1 MRVTRSF
8 DIPFIGNAKGTAIIP
23 SVKFT
28 YFDTKKNDYA
38 TISTDSIK
46 LGFTAPVAANAMPG
60 NPIVQD
66 EGNKKYLWI
75 VLAVGILAL
84 IYYFVKGR
92 LAIGKQEK
100 EVGVKPIVDNENKE
114 GATSQEAE
122 DAAPVIDKEA
132 LLQEKKNKL
141 NEALAELQNETDSH
155 QFFVLAKALLI
166 QYLQDKLDDGSA
178 DENEL
183 LQHLSKIAPNETEN
197 INNLIAR
204 CNKALYMPVVSAV
217 EHDEV
222 LKRIKLLIHT
232 FIYSVNL

>member
-8 DIPFIGNAKGTAIIP
+8 DIPFIGNAKGATVIPAI
-23 SVKFT
+23 KLT
-28 YFDTKKNDYA
+28 YFDTKKNNYA

-46 LGFTAPVAANAMPG
+46 LAFTAPVAANAMPG
-60 NPIVQD
+60 NPIIED

-75 VLAVGILAL
+75 VLCVGVLVL

-92 LAIGKQEK
+92 LAKRLKQEK
-100 EVGVKPIVDNENKE
+100 EVVTNPVGNESNTE
-114 GATSQEAE
+114 ITALPEAE
-122 DAAPVIDKEA
+122 NTAGTKDV

-141 NEALAELQNETDSH
+141 SDALAELQNEVDSH
-155 QFFVLAKALLI
+155 QFFILAKALLI
-166 QYLQDKLDDGSA
+166 QYLQDKLDDDSA
-178 DENEL
+178 DESEL
-183 LQHLSKIAPNETEN
+183 IRHLSKTYPDEVDN

-204 CNKALYMPVVSAV
+204 CNKALYMPVVSTV

-222 LKRIKLLIHT
+222 LKRIKLLLHV